1 MNHIG
6 SLENDSSM
14 FEKLYI
20 SKKGTHVRTVRMGG
34 YALDIPPLQFI
45 PQESPRLK
53 GWGGGGG
60 GGLGRM
66 GGETDVGESRQ
77 TILILF

>member
-53 GWGGGGG
+53 GGGGR
-60 GGLGRM
+60 GLGRM